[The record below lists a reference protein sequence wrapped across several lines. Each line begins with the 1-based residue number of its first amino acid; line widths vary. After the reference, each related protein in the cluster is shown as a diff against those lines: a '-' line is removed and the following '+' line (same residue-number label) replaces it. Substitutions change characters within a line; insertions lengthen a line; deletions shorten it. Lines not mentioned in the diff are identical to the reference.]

1 MCAQARALA
10 NLLGAGAGVAAAAL
24 PAPWVL
30 SDPAHAGFGD
40 EVPAAAANDDRHFKS
55 QGNVAL
61 VMIDDVWTV
70 AERVPTG
77 QLEAW
82 KLKKASG
89 PGRDP
94 RLLPDTRNALGHRD
108 LPLEAAL
115 NHLRPQS
122 APGGWPFGGPG
133 VAAEFLA
140 GLRRAGFA
148 PTLYTESWERT
159 SGVRASSAA
168 AREHRALLEAVR
180 LGLSFDQLDLPAT
193 ALSEYLVKRI
203 VQVEKAVKRAPLAP
217 DYGGLEHM
225 LSTSVDATGAVIP
238 QEFDRWSANVMR
250 DEAQVLKQNRLW
262 REGQTHL
269 ARKGKGKGTDK
280 GGGGGAAPAPTQLEP
295 R

>member
-1 MCAQARALA
+1 MARAGPPRTLSVPEPQVLLDFFEDEGGYYWHHRLLLSRGPGPAQWIVGTPDGDVEATLLTDHRVVPLNASAAFPAAYAGQIYAFDQDTPEGVIEGMRAQARALA

-94 RLLPDTRNALGHRD
+94 RLLPDTRNALGHRE
-108 LPLEAAL
+108 LTFEAAL

-133 VAAEFLA
+133 VAAEYLA

-148 PTLYTESWERT
+148 PTLYAESWERT

-180 LGLSFDQLDLPAT
+180 LGLSFDQLD
-193 ALSEYLVKRI
+193 
-203 VQVEKAVKRAPLAP
+203 
-217 DYGGLEHM
+217 
-225 LSTSVDATGAVIP
+225 
-238 QEFDRWSANVMR
+238 
-250 DEAQVLKQNRLW
+250 
-262 REGQTHL
+262 
-269 ARKGKGKGTDK
+269 
-280 GGGGGAAPAPTQLEP
+280 
-295 R
+295 